1 MVEER
6 KQSNSIKFLTANE
19 EGSSWEVG
27 GVLKAI
33 SYDDKKPLGA
43 GAMGEVYVGE
53 CVYIDDSKKQV
64 AVKKLKNEIYE
75 SEKLQKTFE

>member
-6 KQSNSIKFLTANE
+6 KQSNSIKVLTVSE

-27 GVLKAI
+27 GVLKGL
-33 SYDDKKPLGA
+33 SYDYKNKLGA

-75 SEKLQKTFE
+75 TEKLQKTFE